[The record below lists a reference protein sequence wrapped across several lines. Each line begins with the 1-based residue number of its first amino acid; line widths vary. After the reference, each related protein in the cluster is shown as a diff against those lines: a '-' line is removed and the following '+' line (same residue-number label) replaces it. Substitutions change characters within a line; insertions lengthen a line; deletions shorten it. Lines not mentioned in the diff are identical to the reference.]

1 MPFRFAMAAAALVLI
16 AAQHPLLA
24 KPLVCPDNPAAANA
38 LSPAD
43 LKSLAA
49 SGNSIDRAA
58 ALNRIVATLRD
69 RGMAAGSI
77 VDTLISAYC
86 PAVAA
91 NASLDDRQKTM
102 TVRSF
107 ASQAA
112 RAVYA
117 PEEADEIILDVP
129 LPPAIANAVNDKAKA
144 ARMSPQ
150 DWAAKAI
157 VNDLKAGR

>member
-1 MPFRFAMAAAALVLI
+1 MTVAALVLL
-16 AAQHPLLA
+16 AAQDPLLA
-24 KPLVCPDNPAAANA
+24 KPLVCPNNPAAANTISA
-38 LSPAD
+38 ED
-43 LKSLAA
+43 LKSLTA

-58 ALNRIVATLRD
+58 ALSRIVATLRD

-77 VDTLISAYC
+77 VNNLISAYC
-86 PAVAA
+86 PIVAA
-91 NASLDDRQKTM
+91 NTALNDRQKAM

-107 ASQAA
+107 ASQTSRAA
-112 RAVYA
+112 YA

-129 LPPAIANAVNDKAKA
+129 LPPAIANAVNDKARA

-157 VNDLKAGR
+157 VNDVKAGR